1 MSVAEWGLALS
12 FCPWDLNTVH
22 PAIISLASALLACH
36 RTVSF
41 PFYSSYLRHKFLQ
54 SCGQIVI
61 NHTCTHKQKQRS
73 RWYQLWKMYLCT
85 QTVVCFFLWCLNL
98 FTHQR
103 KRHTTV
109 WVHRCIL
116 ACFRVNCTIWSCSW
130 CSLGKGK
137 RCLGYPLSP
146 LADLGCA
153 AHLDALQRDTDFP
166 QVLCALPVSADVL
179 DTLWC
184 LTGCEMFL
192 FQVLIHHR
200 IPVPWAL
207 GCGTQLFNHSALRA
221 VTQSKHRCETGR
233 IFPSV
238 SQSPP
243 VQQSGAFGGISG
255 WLCCSF
261 SSVLE

>member
-1 MSVAEWGLALS
+1 MLFLFVTEQ
-12 FCPWDLNTVH
+12 FH
-22 PAIISLASALLACH
+22 
-36 RTVSF
+36 F
-41 PFYSSYLRHKFLQ
+41 PFTPLTWDTIFLQ
-54 SCGQIVI
+54 SWGQIVI

-73 RWYQLWKMYLCT
+73 GWYPLWKMYLST
-85 QTVVCFFLWCLNL
+85 QTVVCFFLWCVNL
-98 FTHQR
+98 CHL
-103 KRHTTV
+103 
-109 WVHRCIL
+109 L
-116 ACFRVNCTIWSCSW
+116 ACYCVSCTVWSCSW

-137 RCLGYPLSP
+137 GCSRYPLSP
-146 LADLGCA
+146 PADLGCA
-153 AHLDALQRDTDFP
+153 AHLDALQRDTDLP

-179 DTLWC
+179 DTLHC

-192 FQVLIHHR
+192 SQVLIHHR

-207 GCGTQLFNHSALRA
+207 GRGTQLFNHSALRA

-233 IFPSV
+233 IFPSM
-238 SQSPP
+238 SRSPP